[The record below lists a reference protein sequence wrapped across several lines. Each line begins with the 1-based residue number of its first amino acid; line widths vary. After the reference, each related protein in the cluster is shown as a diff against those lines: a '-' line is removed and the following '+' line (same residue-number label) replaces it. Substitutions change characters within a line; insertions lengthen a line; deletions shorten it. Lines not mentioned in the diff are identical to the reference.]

1 MEANSNEEVVIR
13 FNFVLLYEYLN
24 YSALLINVLEFLNI
38 RDLGRVDS
46 VNTNREVREL
56 YLMRLHQMNHS
67 LFRSIQLKKAETKWV
82 IKREI
87 VMSEMVF
94 PIDSR
99 QINSKMISLEDIT
112 TDFLAQ
118 IDIEIGTT
126 GINNITLVNCSA
138 IQLSDER
145 INMLCEKCG
154 QLQDLYEKNSFL
166 QNCFYCIVK
175 FFYGILRIVCFFGTL
190 FSIYMLLTLD
200 RGN

>member
-1 MEANSNEEVVIR
+1 METNSNEKVVIS
-13 FNFVLLYEYLN
+13 FNFVSMYTYLIN
-24 YSALLINVLEFLNI
+24 SALLIQVLEFFNF

-46 VNTNREVREL
+46 ANTNREVRVL

-87 VMSEMVF
+87 EMREMVF
-94 PIDSR
+94 PIDTR
-99 QINSKMISLEDIT
+99 KINSKMISLEDIT
-112 TDFLAQ
+112 PDFLAQ
-118 IDIEIGTT
+118 IDIENAES

-138 IQLSDER
+138 FQLSDKR

-154 QLQDLYEKNSFL
+154 QLQNLYEKKSFL
-166 QNCFYCIVK
+166 QNCFYYIVN
-175 FFYGILRIVCFFGTL
+175 FFYFILRAVCFFGTL
-190 FSIYMLLTLD
+190 FSIYILLTLD

>member
-1 MEANSNEEVVIR
+1 MEANSNEEVVIS
-13 FNFVLLYEYLN
+13 FVSLYDYLN
-24 YSALLINVLEFLNI
+24 YSALLIKVMEFLNI

-46 VNTNREVREL
+46 ANTNVEARVH

-82 IKREI
+82 LKRQIE
-87 VMSEMVF
+87 MSEMVF
-94 PIDSR
+94 PIDTR
-99 QINSKMISLEDIT
+99 KMNSKRISLEDIT
-112 TDFLAQ
+112 TNFLAQ
-118 IDIEIGTT
+118 IDIEVGTT
-126 GINNITLVNCSA
+126 GINSITLINCKASH
-138 IQLSDER
+138 LSDER

-154 QLQDLYEKNSFL
+154 QLQNLYEKKSFL

-200 RGN
+200 RGK